1 MIGSPC
7 AAGTATDRHY
17 VMPPEPLDYQSRRG
31 PPQPRCP
38 ACGSDRTV
46 RGKLAGDVAFR
57 PLKIRKSFSVSGTL
71 RVDAIACAAC
81 GAVSLCVDPAKLV
94 DLAGEP

>member
-1 MIGSPC
+1 
-7 AAGTATDRHY
+7 
-17 VMPPEPLDYQSRRG
+17 MPPEPLDYRSAGGDGG
-31 PPQPRCP
+31 PPRCP

-46 RGKLAGDVAFR
+46 KGKLAGDVSFKPAA
-57 PLKIRKSFSVSGTL
+57 IRKLFSISGTL

-81 GAVSLCVDPAKLV
+81 GAVSLCVDRQALV

>member
-1 MIGSPC
+1 MQPGAP
-7 AAGTATDRHY
+7 R
-17 VMPPEPLDYQSRRG
+17 
-31 PPQPRCP
+31 PRCP

-46 RGKLAGDVAFR
+46 KGKLAGEAVFQ
-57 PLKIRKSFSVSGTL
+57 PLKIRKFFTVSGTL

-81 GAVSLCVDPAKLV
+81 AAVSLCVDREKLV